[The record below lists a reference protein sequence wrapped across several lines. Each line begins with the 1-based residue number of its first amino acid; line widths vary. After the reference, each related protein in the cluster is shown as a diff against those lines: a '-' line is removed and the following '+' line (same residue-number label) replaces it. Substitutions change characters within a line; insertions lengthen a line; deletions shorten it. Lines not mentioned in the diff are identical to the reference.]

1 MIDERTFGFIYGAS
15 FDQLTEEEG
24 FLDNFLSD
32 DKTKR
37 ILSANKL
44 KKLIKRKI
52 SNQQKLWD
60 RYRKEG
66 L

>member
-1 MIDERTFGFIYGAS
+1 MIDERTFGLIYGAS
-15 FDQLTEEEG
+15 FDQLTEEED
-24 FLDNFLSD
+24 FLNYFLSD
-32 DKTKR
+32 DKEKR
-37 ILSANKL
+37 VLSANKL